1 MKINPKKERK
11 ELPPE
16 KVKETPE
23 KLYIERETKIEK
35 EKPLTEEE
43 RRRIKEKY
51 EEEFRKMKL
60 SPDMEEEAKEEAKQI
75 KTLEKEG
82 KINRL
87 LNIAKEKGVYF
98 AVKVAENMNDPYT
111 LDILHDILAKDAFYK
126 RFLKQ

>member
-16 KVKETPE
+16 KVRETPE

-43 RRRIKEKY
+43 TRRIKEKY

>member
-16 KVKETPE
+16 KVRETPE

-43 RRRIKEKY
+43 TRRIKEKY
-51 EEEFRKMKL
+51 EEEFKKMKL